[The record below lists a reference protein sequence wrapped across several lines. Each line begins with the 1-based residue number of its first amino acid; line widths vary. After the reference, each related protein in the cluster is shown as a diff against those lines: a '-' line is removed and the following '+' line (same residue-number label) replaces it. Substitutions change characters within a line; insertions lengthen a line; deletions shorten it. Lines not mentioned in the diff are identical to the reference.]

1 MSLQFTP
8 YAIPLI
14 LAALLDIGPIIYA
27 WSRRANARVIPYLF
41 MMAGVDLWLLA
52 YALEISS
59 TTVPQIIFWAN
70 IAYLGIVTVPVAW
83 LVFCLVYTNSHRPIP
98 LRLVLILL
106 IEPAIIILSMWT
118 DEFHHLFRQA
128 VVLNTSGPFAV
139 LDITRGPLFWVHT
152 AYSYAMLGYGIY
164 LLFVA
169 YTRSSGIYRA
179 QIRVMLLGASAPWL
193 ANILYIL
200 FLAPIIFIDPTPLAF
215 FVTGSMFAWG
225 MFGFRLMDLAPVA
238 RNWVIEQMDDG
249 MIVLDRQNQVVDI
262 NPAAA
267 NLIGQPA
274 NQLIGHNGAE
284 LFAEWPDLAAKYR
297 DVEKVITE
305 IQFPTETGTRYI
317 YLKILPFYDKDHQL
331 NGRLLMIRDI
341 TEQREA
347 AIALQIAKE
356 KADAA
361 NRTKST
367 FLANMSHELRTPLS
381 AIIGY
386 SELLEEHATSIED
399 AYAPPRLEKIKTSAT
414 HLLNIV
420 NDILDLSKIEAGQM
434 KLHVEAFNIR
444 QVVET
449 AVAMV
454 QPILLENQNE
464 ITVEIADEIEIMVA
478 DPMKVRQILL
488 NLLHNAAKFTKKG
501 KIEVIVRPDEIEP
514 TLFLFEVKDNGI
526 GISPEQITK
535 IFQPFSQADDSTA
548 RRFGGT
554 GLGLAI
560 SQYFCHMMQGNIVI
574 QSQPGQGS
582 CFTVQLP
589 SVVFASPLTDAS
601 LPHRISPVSV
611 G

>member
-59 TTVPQIIFWAN
+59 TTVPQIVFWAN

-118 DEFHHLFRQA
+118 DEFHHLFRQ
-128 VVLNTSGPFAV
+128 VIVLNTSGPFAV

-152 AYSYAMLGYGIY
+152 AYSYALLGYGIY
-164 LLFVA
+164 LLIVA
-169 YTRSSGIYRA
+169 YTRSSGIYRS

-193 ANILYIL
+193 VNILYTL
-200 FLAPIIFIDPTPLAF
+200 FWAPIIFIDPTPLAF

-274 NQLIGHNGAE
+274 NQVIGHNGAE

-317 YLKILPFYDKDHQL
+317 YLKILPFYDKDQHL

-386 SELLEEHATSIED
+386 SELLEEHATSVED
-399 AYAPPRLEKIKTSAT
+399 TYAPPRLEKIKTSAT

-444 QVVET
+444 QVMET
-449 AVAMV
+449 VLAMV

-488 NLLHNAAKFTKKG
+488 NLLHNAAKFTRKG
-501 KIEVIVRPDEIEP
+501 KIEVTVRPDEIEP

-526 GISPEQITK
+526 GVSPEQITK

-574 QSQPGQGS
+574 ESQPGQGS

-589 SVVFASPLTDAS
+589 SVVFASPLTDATP
-601 LPHRISPVSV
+601 PHRIRPVSI
-611 G
+611 

>member
-1 MSLQFTP
+1 MPLQFTP
-8 YAIPLI
+8 FVVPL
-14 LAALLDIGPIIYA
+14 LFAALIAIGLIVYA
-27 WSRRANARVIPYLF
+27 WSKRPTSGVTPFLF
-41 MMAGVDLWLLA
+41 MMSGVALWLVA
-52 YALEISS
+52 YAVEISS
-59 TTVPQIIFWAN
+59 TTVSQIVFWAN
-70 IAYLGIVTVPVAW
+70 INYFGIVTAPVAW
-83 LVFCLVYTNSHRPIP
+83 LVFCLAYTNSQRAIP

-118 DEFHHLFRQA
+118 DDYHHLFRQA
-128 VVLNTSGPFAV
+128 VVLNTTGPFAI

-164 LLFVA
+164 LLFMA
-169 YTRSSGIYRA
+169 YARSSGIYRS
-179 QIRVMLLGASAPWL
+179 QIRVMLLGALAPWL

-200 FLAPIIFIDPTPLAF
+200 FFAPGLPIDPTPLAF
-215 FVTGSMFAWG
+215 LVTGSMFAWG

-249 MIVLDRQNQVVDI
+249 MIVLDRNNQVVDI

-267 NLIGQPA
+267 HLIGQPI
-274 NQLIGHNGAE
+274 NQLIGHTGAK
-284 LFAEWPDLAAKYR
+284 LFTEWPELAAKYR

-305 IQFPTETGTRYI
+305 IQFSTETGIRYI
-317 YLKILPFYDKDHQL
+317 YLNILPFYDKYKQL
-331 NGRLLMIRDI
+331 NGRLLVIRDI

-367 FLANMSHELRTPLS
+367 FLTNMSHELRTPLT

-386 SELLEEHATSIED
+386 SELLEEHASATED
-399 AYAPPRLEKIKTSAT
+399 NYAPPRLEKIKTSAT

-434 KLHVEAFNIR
+434 KLHIETFNIHH
-444 QVVET
+444 VIDT
-449 AVAMV
+449 AIAMV
-454 QPILLENQNE
+454 HPILIENQNE
-464 ITVEIADEIEIMVA
+464 ITLEIADEIQIMVA
-478 DPMKVRQILL
+478 DHMKVRQILL

-501 KIEVIVRPDEIEP
+501 KIEVTVRPDMTNP
-514 TLFLFEVKDNGI
+514 AHYLFEIKDNGI
-526 GISPEQITK
+526 GIAPEQIGK
-535 IFQPFSQADDSTA
+535 IFQPFSQADDSTS

-560 SQYFCHMMQGNIVI
+560 SQYFCHMMQGNIVMK
-574 QSQPGQGS
+574 SQPGQGS

-589 SVVFASPLTDAS
+589 AVVPA
-601 LPHRISPVSV
+601 LPMIDGSTPHQIAQVPI
-611 G
+611 